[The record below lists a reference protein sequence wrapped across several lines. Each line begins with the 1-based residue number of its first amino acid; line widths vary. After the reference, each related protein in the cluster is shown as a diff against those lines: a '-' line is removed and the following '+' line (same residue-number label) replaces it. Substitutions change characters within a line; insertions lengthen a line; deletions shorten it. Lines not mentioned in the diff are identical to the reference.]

1 MKPFSEVNNWL
12 FSLVYDR
19 NDLLIVYSMKQ
30 LQHTVLESAFDFN
43 VYVIFVECKIIKQ
56 NSINH
61 ENIKISH

>member
-1 MKPFSEVNNWL
+1 
-12 FSLVYDR
+12 
-19 NDLLIVYSMKQ
+19 MKQ